1 MFGFFK
7 REESMIEDDVGC
19 LANLDPHDCGLVSFY
34 RDRVEYLEQMVRK
47 YKFDVLTGLMGKQD
61 YLHRIENLFEDYK
74 FSNTPFFFGLCD
86 INNLHN
92 INRKHG
98 YHVGDG
104 VIKRVATDL
113 ERFFQFHQIYRIS
126 GDEFA
131 VLIRSYHITLD
142 EIERKLH
149 TIDDITNVVES
160 SAGYE
165 SPRHMFKALDSK
177 LTEKKKSEKRI

>member
-1 MFGFFK
+1 
-7 REESMIEDDVGC
+7 MIGADVSC
-19 LANLDPHDCGLVSFY
+19 LANLDLHDCGLVSFY
-34 RDRVEYLEQMVRK
+34 RDRVEYLEQLVRK
-47 YKFDVLTGLMGKQD
+47 YKFDVLTWLMGKQD

-74 FSNTPFFFGLCD
+74 FANTQFYFGLCD

-98 YHVGDG
+98 YHEGDT
-104 VIKRVATDL
+104 VIKHVAADL
-113 ERFFQFHQIYRIS
+113 ERFFQFHQIFRIS

-131 VLIRSYHITLD
+131 VLIRECNLSLD

-149 TIDDITNVVES
+149 AVDNITFVVES

-165 SPRHMFKALDSK
+165 SQRHMFRALDSK